1 MVIKNREISTFDLSI
16 LYKNLPDHDLVQVLH
31 KFMEFSFN
39 GECNEYRKYLI
50 DKATGCV

>member
-16 LYKNLPDHDLVQVLH
+16 LYLPDHDLVQVLH
-31 KFMEFSFN
+31 KLMEFSFN
-39 GECNEYRKYLI
+39 GGCNEYRKYLI